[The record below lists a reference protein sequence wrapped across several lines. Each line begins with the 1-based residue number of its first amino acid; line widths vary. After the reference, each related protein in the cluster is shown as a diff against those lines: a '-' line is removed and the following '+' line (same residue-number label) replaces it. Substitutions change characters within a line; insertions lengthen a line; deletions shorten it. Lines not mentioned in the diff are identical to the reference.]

1 MSSATSNKNLKR
13 KITIVSGDE
22 NLNIL
27 MLDNV
32 IKNIQLKIT
41 KNTKELNKILGVP
54 LPNIEF
60 SKDSISNSKEGN
72 YRIIVVPNLNSI
84 PQKFKFNKQ
93 SHIIVALYN
102 SNITSSIWKE
112 DEQCRVDAI
121 VEFPSALELSYIIQD
136 VALDIQLSH
145 YHQLASNNIPDDKEL
160 SKAKVNFINNQS
172 SLNYISLATDCRD
185 KMGYKFKDF
194 LEKWENFNNFYTP
207 SGKRR
212 IDAKNVSAVEKI
224 LQSHPQYGQISIKKI
239 QELIYDLEPGDYI
252 LIRTTKKPKTKK
264 MRIKVL
270 TQFGIKN
277 WKTGKI
283 KIESIDKFYNYYRYN
298 RYLSVFKFS
307 VK

>member
-102 SNITSSIWKE
+102 PNITSSIWKE

-185 KMGYKFKDF
+185 KTGYKFNDF

-239 QELIYDLEPGDYI
+239 QELIHDLEPGDYI
-252 LIRTTKKPKTKK
+252 LIRTTKKPRTKK

>member
-60 SKDSISNSKEGN
+60 SIDSISNSKEGN

-270 TQFGIKN
+270 TQFGIKK

>member
-102 SNITSSIWKE
+102 PNITSSIWKE

-185 KMGYKFKDF
+185 KTGYKFNDF

-212 IDAKNVSAVEKI
+212 IDAKNVFAVEKI

>member
-185 KMGYKFKDF
+185 KTGYKFKDF

-239 QELIYDLEPGDYI
+239 QEIIYDLEPGDYI

>member
-13 KITIVSGDE
+13 KIIIISGNE

-27 MLDNV
+27 LLDND

-41 KNTKELNKILGVP
+41 KNTKEFNKILGVP

-72 YRIIVVPNLNSI
+72 YRIIVVSNLSSI
-84 PQKFKFNKQ
+84 PQKFKFDKQ
-93 SHIIVALYN
+93 SHIIIALYN
-102 SNITSSIWKE
+102 SNISNAIWKE
-112 DEQCRVDAI
+112 DEQRRVDAI

-145 YHQLASNNIPDDKEL
+145 YYQLASDNIPDDKEL
-160 SKAKVNFINNQS
+160 SKAKVNFIDNKS
-172 SLNYISLATDCRD
+172 SLNYISLATDCRN
-185 KMGYKFKDF
+185 KTGYRFKEF
-194 LEKWENFNNFYTP
+194 LEKWENFNDFYTP
-207 SGKRR
+207 SKKRC
-212 IDAKNVSAVEKI
+212 INTKNSSAIEKI
-224 LQSHPQYGQISIKKI
+224 LQSHPQYGQISIKKV
-239 QELIYDLEPGDYI
+239 QEFMYDLDPGDYI

-264 MRIKVL
+264 MRIKVS

>member
-102 SNITSSIWKE
+102 PNITSSIWKE

-185 KMGYKFKDF
+185 KTGYKFNDF

>member
-60 SKDSISNSKEGN
+60 SKDSISNSKEEN